1 MKKEVMALANFET
14 LPIIG
19 LFCFIAVFV
28 GMLFWIYR
36 KNSNQVHQEISKSAL
51 SDGDKV

>member
-19 LFCFIAVFV
+19 LFCFIAVFI
-28 GMLFWIYR
+28 GMLIWIYR
-36 KNSNQVHQEISKSAL
+36 KDANKIHNEISQSAL
-51 SDGDKV
+51 NDGEKI